1 MNQKGLLIIISSPS
15 GGGKTTVKNRLL
27 ELMPEMYYSVSCTTR
42 NPRAGETDGKDY
54 CFISEEEFLKKKEK
68 GEFLEF
74 AKVYDSYYYGTLE
87 GQIDENLKKGKD
99 VLLDIDTQGAIQV
112 SEKKECILIFILPPS
127 LEILKS
133 RLFNR
138 KTDSENE
145 IWKRLKEAE
154 KELKLVHHYD
164 YAVLNDNIEQ
174 TVEKI
179 KAIITA
185 EKYCVERQKPF
196 LNMLQESLKY

>member
-27 ELMPEMYYSVSCTTR
+27 ELMPEMYYSISCTTR
-42 NPRAGETDGKDY
+42 KPRTGETEGKDY
-54 CFISEEEFLKKKEK
+54 NFISEEEFLKKKEK
-68 GEFLEF
+68 GAFLEF
-74 AKVYDSYYYGTLE
+74 AKVYNSYYYGTLE
-87 GQIDENLKKGKD
+87 APIDENLEKGKD
-99 VLLDIDTQGAIQV
+99 VLLDIDTQGAMQV
-112 SEKKECILIFILPPS
+112 SEKKECVLIFILPPS

-154 KELKLVHHYD
+154 KELKLVHNYD
-164 YAVLNDNIEQ
+164 YAVLNDNIDQ

-196 LNMLQESLKY
+196 LNMLQESLK

>member
-1 MNQKGLLIIISSPS
+1 
-15 GGGKTTVKNRLL
+15 
-27 ELMPEMYYSVSCTTR
+27 MYYSVSCTTR
-42 NPRAGETDGKDY
+42 KPRAGEKDGKDY
-54 CFISEEEFLKKKEK
+54 RFISEEEFLKKKGK

-87 GQIDENLKKGKD
+87 EPIDENLNQGKD
-99 VLLDIDTQGAIQV
+99 VLLDIDTQGAMQV
-112 SEKKECILIFILPPS
+112 SGKKQCVLIFILPPS

-154 KELKLVHHYD
+154 KELKLVHKYD
-164 YAVLNDNIEQ
+164 YAVLNDNIDQ

-179 KAIITA
+179 KAIIIA
-185 EKYCVERQKPF
+185 EKYCVKRQKQF
-196 LNMLQESLKY
+196 LDILQESLK